1 MYNFRINNEIDEDFG
16 FGTAELEAHLNAAKG
31 DDIFIDINS
40 IGGSV
45 DIGMAIYAKIKRYAK
60 ENNATITTRTDGF
73 VASIATAI
81 FLSGD
86 KRIVNEYMQPFVHEP
101 SAMTFSMT
109 ADDYKQNAEM
119 LDKIRNTMA
128 GFYESHTNKTKE
140 EALQLM
146 KDNTWI
152 TADECLAMGF
162 ATEIEKLSDANL
174 KIVAKFKNKL
184 TKNEKKMSKPNWKE
198 RMASLIGVAKNE
210 LEIADVSGNPIVF
223 PELDEDSEPNI
234 EDVIVVDGDANFTG
248 EVETNDFVMT
258 VEDGKVTAISPILEE
273 AVDLLLDTVEE
284 KNTKLAEAKTEN
296 IRLNKVINALKKGS
310 DSDPDTD
317 KKTDKKDNLSAGASA
332 LQKAINKRK
341 NK

>member
-1 MYNFRINNEIDEDFG
+1 MYNFRINNEIDEQYG

-31 DDIFIDINS
+31 DDVFIDINS
-40 IGGSV
+40 VGGSV

-73 VASIATAI
+73 VASIATII
-81 FLSGD
+81 FLAGD

-101 SAMTFSMT
+101 SVMSFSTT
-109 ADDYKQNAEM
+109 ADEHQQAAEM
-119 LDKIRNTMA
+119 LKKIRNTLA
-128 GFYESHTNKTKE
+128 GFYENHTNKTKE
-140 EALQLM
+140 ESLQLM
-146 KDNTWI
+146 KDNTWL
-152 TADECLAMGF
+152 TADECLEMGF

-184 TKNEKKMSKPNWKE
+184 TKNESKMSKPNWRE
-198 RMASLIGVAKNE
+198 RMASLIGGAKNE

-223 PELDEDSEPNI
+223 PELDEDSEPSVDDTI
-234 EDVIVVDGDANFTG
+234 TVDGDANYTG
-248 EVETNDFVMT
+248 EVETNDFVIT
-258 VEDGKVTAISPILEE
+258 VEDGKVTAISEVLEE

-284 KNTKLAEAKTEN
+284 KNTQLAEAKTEN
-296 IRLNKVINALKKGS
+296 VRLNKVINALKKGS
-310 DSDPDTD
+310 DSEPDTD
-317 KKTDKKDNLSAGASA
+317 KKTDKKDEPSNGVSA